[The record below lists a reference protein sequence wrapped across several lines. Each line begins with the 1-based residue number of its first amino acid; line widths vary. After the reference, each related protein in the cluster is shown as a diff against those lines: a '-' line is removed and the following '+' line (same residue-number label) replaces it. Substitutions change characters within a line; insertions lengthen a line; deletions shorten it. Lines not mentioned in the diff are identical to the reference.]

1 MSRAPNLPDHFYSTD
16 FYTSARHADDN
27 RECIRLMGMAF
38 LQKGLSVSEVAEL
51 VNVSN
56 DAVHQWVAHF
66 KQGGLERLKDQGGRG
81 RKPAIEPAQHEAFKN
96 AIIELQAEK
105 EGGRIV
111 GRDVLS
117 MSKDRFGIDCHLNTV
132 YKLMHRSGLSWISGR
147 TRHPK
152 QDAEVQEQFKKTSPQ
167 A

>member
-1 MSRAPNLPDHFYSTD
+1 MSRAPNFPDHFFSID
-16 FYTSARHADDN
+16 FYDAAKHADDN

-81 RKPAIEPAQHEAFKN
+81 RKPAMAPDLHEKFKD
-96 AIIELQAEK
+96 AVIALQAEK
-105 EGGRIV
+105 ENGRIV
-111 GRDVLS
+111 GRDIQS
-117 MSKDRFGIDCHLNTV
+117 MSKERFGIDCHLNTV
-132 YKLMHRSGLSWISGR
+132 YKLMHRTGLSWVSGR
-147 TRHPK
+147 ITHHPK
-152 QDAEVQEQFKKTSPQ
+152 RPS
-167 A
+167 